1 MTLFLSTSN
10 PRTMN
15 KLQFP
20 AASPSSR
27 PPHTPQVCRLPPGL
41 LPSHRSSPTTTP
53 RFPAAGIRPLHTHLH
68 SGSPPPPRAPPR
80 PDSPASP
87 RPRARA
93 HTHTF
98 SRFPNLLPRTETSQL
113 RGNSARPAEGIG
125 TQECARSAPS
135 RRASRSPRL
144 PTGKREDTA
153 TPPPPR
159 TYHLCVCCSVPPTF
173 DPLPGS
179 VLGRP
184 PHSPEILRAL
194 QAHPPPPR
202 LSAKPLRVSQAP
214 RSGPAAPRVLAA
226 AAIFLSSGSSS
237 LGGGVGV
244 SKARWEGAGKAA
256 LAAAPALGAQGHSD
270 PGRGE
275 GKGEG
280 MGLSSVGL
288 EEGPCGLLL
297 GSADLFS
304 LPSASLGAE

>member
-27 PPHTPQVCRLPPGL
+27 PPPTPQVCRLPPGL
-41 LPSHRSSPTTTP
+41 LPSHRSSPRTTP
-53 RFPAAGIRPLHTHLH
+53 RFPTAGIRLLHTHLY

-87 RPRARA
+87 GRAR
-93 HTHTF
+93 THTR
-98 SRFPNLLPRTETSQL
+98 SHASLTSFPAP
-113 RGNSARPAEGIG
+113 RPASSAGTQPGPRRGIG
-125 TQECARSAPS
+125 TQVCARSAPS

-173 DPLPGS
+173 GPLPRS

-202 LSAKPLRVSQAP
+202 LPAKPLRVSQAP

-244 SKARWEGAGKAA
+244 SEARGEGAGKAA

-280 MGLSSVGL
+280 MGAGERGTA
-288 EEGPCGLLL
+288 EEGSWG
-297 GSADLFS
+297 GSLARFQRRRS
-304 LPSASLGAE
+304 LRVISASL

>member
-1 MTLFLSTSN
+1 
-10 PRTMN
+10 MN

-144 PTGKREDTA
+144 PAGKREDTA

-159 TYHLCVCCSVPPTF
+159 TYHLCVCCSVAQMTTPNSPLHWSPCCSSCDSPTYSPPTAGIIF
-173 DPLPGS
+173 S
-179 VLGRP
+179 EQMQS
-184 PHSPEILRAL
+184 HRARTL
-194 QAHPPPPR
+194 
-202 LSAKPLRVSQAP
+202 
-214 RSGPAAPRVLAA
+214 
-226 AAIFLSSGSSS
+226 
-237 LGGGVGV
+237 
-244 SKARWEGAGKAA
+244 
-256 LAAAPALGAQGHSD
+256 
-270 PGRGE
+270 
-275 GKGEG
+275 
-280 MGLSSVGL
+280 
-288 EEGPCGLLL
+288 CG
-297 GSADLFS
+297 
-304 LPSASLGAE
+304 ASLVA